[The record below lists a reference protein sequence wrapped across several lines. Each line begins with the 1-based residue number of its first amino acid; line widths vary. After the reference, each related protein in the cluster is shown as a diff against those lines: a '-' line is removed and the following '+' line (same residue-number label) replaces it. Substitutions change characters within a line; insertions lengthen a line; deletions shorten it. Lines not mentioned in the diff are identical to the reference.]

1 VLLEEL
7 TALVHEA
14 VDVLERAGE
23 DLESGEDDPPA
34 P

>member
-23 DLESGEDDPPA
+23 ELEGSEGDAPPA
-34 P
+34 